1 MAGRSGSHRYS
12 LHHDPLFDQFFTV
25 FTLQFAMM
33 TTAVDT
39 VVDDQVFVAQ
49 GICAARR
56 AKNSGTVQFLE
67 PA

>member
-1 MAGRSGSHRYS
+1 MAGRSGSHWYS

-25 FTLQFAMM
+25 FTLQFATM

-56 AKNSGTVQFLE
+56 AKNSGTGQFLE

>member
-1 MAGRSGSHRYS
+1 
-12 LHHDPLFDQFFTV
+12 LFDQFFTV